1 MLKINL
7 GLLGVL
13 ILLLLG
19 LYNFYL
25 INNFSTITNEKLD
38 MLITMIGDLDGD
50 IHEIEDLLK
59 K

>member
-19 LYNFYL
+19 LYNFYF

-38 MLITMIGDLDGD
+38 MLISMIGDLDGD